1 MLKLIT
7 SLGGRISEGSPII
20 SVVVFTWNHRVNAF
34 KGQVLMRAC
43 DPSMAHHIIRAL
55 NGHRTEARLD
65 PLRVEPM
72 GKHYDSK
79 CPSRQVVRGQPRSNA
94 NVWAVGDADQ

>member
-1 MLKLIT
+1 MLNLIT
-7 SLGGRISEGSPII
+7 SLGGRIPEGSPII

-55 NGHRTEARLD
+55 NGHRIEARLD

-72 GKHYDSK
+72 GRPCDSK
-79 CPSRQVVRGQPRSNA
+79 RTSRHFIRGQPRSNA
-94 NVWAVGDADQ
+94 DVCAVGDDDR